1 MTNNYEQY
9 KDIMIKI
16 DPIYSLTQ

>member
-1 MTNNYEQY
+1 
-9 KDIMIKI
+9 MIKI